1 MLAAAT
7 LLAAAGFVDWR
18 TGGLRFGVDPSPVHL
33 LPASGD
39 ARERWERARQLLGT
53 DEPFVVALG
62 ADDVFARESLERLG
76 RLSERLRELPH
87 VHHVVSLATVPDVRS
102 AGGDIEVVP
111 LLESAPADEA
121 EQAAL
126 RERVLANPLFRGTL
140 VAADGRT
147 AAIFVYPERLDDAA
161 LVASGLADRIEAAA
175 REEAGAA
182 PVWISG
188 IPYATARL
196 SDLLLRELGLLLPAT
211 VLVLCGVLAVAFRT
225 VTGVLLPIATVS
237 LALLWTLG
245 VISWLGLRLDLVT
258 TILPPLVVTVGFAY
272 AMHVV
277 AEFGAQQNAA
287 EASGGE
293 RPDRLAIVLAAID
306 EVGVPVLLAGLTTAV
321 GFASLTLSPIVAI
334 RRFGLFAMLGVAF
347 TVVAALTFTPA
358 VLALTRG
365 RALRPPRSGN
375 WIDRLAEALARL
387 ALTRRRVVIA
397 VALAAIG
404 LSLLAARRIETTTE
418 FVGNLD
424 PKAPLRADFEAVN
437 ERLGG
442 ANLIQIPVQGEAPEA
457 FLEPVNLR
465 ALESLQAWLAQ
476 QPEVGGTVS
485 LVDTVKLINQALH
498 DGDPAAFA
506 VPETRRQVHQLL
518 LFGASEET
526 RRLVDAQYRTANV
539 VVRATVGD
547 SRSVADLVERIR
559 ARLAALPGGLHGDP
573 TGNVVLLGES
583 IDDLSRGQWSSLIA
597 AFAAIYL
604 CLAALFTSFRV
615 GLLALFPNAVP
626 IALYYGALGVSGIPL
641 NPWTSLIGS
650 IALGIAADD
659 TIHFMARFNSEA
671 RRLADERRALLASL
685 RALLRPVTFTLL
697 GLCLGFAV
705 LGFSEL
711 RSQAQFGLLAA
722 ATLALGWAAD
732 VTVTPALCAGL
743 RVVTL
748 WEVLTLD
755 LGADPQHQIPL
766 FDGMSRRQAR
776 IFALMATVRQLGAGE
791 LLMRA
796 GDAGQ
801 HAYVVLEGRLRAS
814 RESGSVALFD
824 YGRGDV
830 VGEIGLFSARRA
842 ADVHVVDDARLVR
855 FDVADLERLRGRYPR
870 TAALVYRNLNRVQS
884 QRMLE
889 TASRIG

>member
-1 MLAAAT
+1 
-7 LLAAAGFVDWR
+7 
-18 TGGLRFGVDPSPVHL
+18 VHL

-62 ADDVFARESLERLG
+62 ADDVFAPASLERVA
-76 RLSERLRELPH
+76 RLSERLRSLPH

-102 AGGDIEVVP
+102 ANGDIEVVP
-111 LLESAPADEA
+111 LLESVPEDA
-121 EQAAL
+121 EGRAAL
-126 RERVLANPLFRGTL
+126 RARVLASPLFRGTL
-140 VAADGRT
+140 VSGDGRT
-147 AAIFVYPERLDDAA
+147 AAIFVYPERLDDEA
-161 LVASGLADRIEAAA
+161 LVASGLADRIEALAHQ
-175 REEAGAA
+175 EAGEA

-196 SDLLLRELGLLLPAT
+196 SDLMLRELALLLPAT
-211 VLVLCGVLAVAFRT
+211 LLVLCGVLAVAFRT

-237 LALLWTLG
+237 LALVWTLG
-245 VISWLGLRLDLVT
+245 VLCWLGLRLDLVT

-277 AEFGAQQNAA
+277 AEFGALQNAA
-287 EASGGE
+287 GAPTDRQG
-293 RPDRLAIVLAAID
+293 RLAIALAAID
-306 EVGVPVLLAGLTTAV
+306 DVGVPVLLAGLTTAV

-334 RRFGLFAMLGVAF
+334 QRFGLFAMLGVAF
-347 TVVAALTFTPA
+347 TVLAALTFTPA
-358 VLALTRG
+358 VLALARG

-387 ALTRRRVVIA
+387 AFTRRRLVIA
-397 VALAAIG
+397 VALAAIV

-424 PKAPLRADFEAVN
+424 PGAPLRADFEAVN
-437 ERLGG
+437 ARLGG
-442 ANLIQIPVQGEAPEA
+442 ANLIQIPLQGEEPEA
-457 FLEPVNLR
+457 FLEPANLR
-465 ALESLQAWLAQ
+465 ALESLQGWLAQ

-485 LVDTVKLINQALH
+485 LVDTVKLLNRALH
-498 DGDPAAFA
+498 DGDPAAYA

-518 LFGASEET
+518 LFGASDET
-526 RRLVDAQYRTANV
+526 RRLVDAQYQTANLI
-539 VVRATVGD
+539 VRSTVGD
-547 SRSVADLVERIR
+547 SRGVADLVGRIR
-559 ARLAALPGGLHGDP
+559 ERLAALPAGLRGEP

-583 IDDLSRGQWSSLIA
+583 IDDLSRGQWSSLIG
-597 AFAAIYL
+597 AFVAIYL
-604 CLAALFTSFRV
+604 CLAALFTSWRV
-615 GLLALFPNAVP
+615 GLLALFPNVVP

-659 TIHFMARFNSEA
+659 TIHFMARFNTEA

-685 RALLRPVTFTLL
+685 RAVLRPVTFTLV

-705 LGFSEL
+705 LAFSEL

-722 ATLALGWAAD
+722 ATLALGWVAD
-732 VTVTPALCAGL
+732 VTVTPALCAGV

-748 WEVLTLD
+748 WDVLTLD
-755 LGADPQHQIPL
+755 LGADPQRQIPL

-776 IFALMATVRQLGAGE
+776 IFALVATVRRLGAGE

-796 GDAGQ
+796 GDTAQ
-801 HAYVVLEGRLRAS
+801 HAYVVLDGRLRAS
-814 RESGSVALFD
+814 REGGAVALFE

-842 ADVHVVDDARLVR
+842 ADVHVVEDARLVR
-855 FDVADLERLRGRYPR
+855 FDVGDLERLRRRYPR

-884 QRMLE
+884 RRMLE
-889 TASRIG
+889 TASRVG

>member
-1 MLAAAT
+1 M
-7 LLAAAGFVDWR
+7 
-18 TGGLRFGVDPSPVHL
+18 HL

-39 ARERWERARQLLGT
+39 AREHWERARQLLGS

-62 ADDVFARESLERLG
+62 ADDVFAPEALARIG
-76 RLSERLRELPH
+76 RLSARLRALAH
-87 VHHVVSLATVPDVRS
+87 VHHVVSLTTVPDVRS

-111 LLESAPADEA
+111 LLEDVPADPA
-121 EQAAL
+121 ARAAL
-126 RERVLANPLFRGTL
+126 RARVLASPLYRGTL
-140 VAADGRT
+140 VSEDART

-161 LVASGLADRIEAAA
+161 LVASGLADRIEAVA
-175 REEAGAA
+175 REEAGPAA
-182 PVWISG
+182 VWISG

-196 SDLLLRELGLLLPAT
+196 SDLLLRELALLLPAT

-225 VTGVLLPIATVS
+225 ATGVLVPIATVS
-237 LALLWTLG
+237 LALVWTLG
-245 VISWLGLRLDLVT
+245 VLAWLGLRLDLVT

-277 AEFGAQQNAA
+277 AEFGALQNAA
-287 EASGGE
+287 AAA
-293 RPDRLAIVLAAID
+293 PDRRGRLAIARAALD
-306 EVGVPVLLAGLTTAV
+306 DVGVPVLLAGLTTAV
-321 GFASLTLSPIVAI
+321 GFASLALSPIVAI

-347 TVVAALTFTPA
+347 AVLAALTFTPA
-358 VLALTRG
+358 VLALGRG
-365 RALRPPRSGN
+365 RALRPPRSGD

-387 ALTRRRVVIA
+387 AWTRRRAVIA

-404 LSLLAARRIETTTE
+404 MSLLAARGIETSTE

-424 PKAPLRADFEAVN
+424 PGAPLRVAFEAVN

-442 ANLIQIPVQGEAPEA
+442 ANLIQIPVQGDAPET
-457 FLEPVNLR
+457 FLEPANLR
-465 ALESLQAWLAQ
+465 ALEALQGWLAQ
-476 QPEVGGTVS
+476 QPEVGGTLS
-485 LVDTVKLINQALH
+485 LVDTVKLLNQALH
-498 DGDPAAFA
+498 DGDPAAYA

-518 LFGASEET
+518 LFGANDEMS
-526 RRLVDAQYRTANV
+526 RLVDAQYRTANL
-539 VVRATVGD
+539 VVRSTVGD
-547 SRSVADLVERIR
+547 SRGVADLVARID
-559 ARLAALPGGLHGDP
+559 AQLAALPPGLRGEP

-583 IDDLSRGQWSSLIA
+583 IDDLSRGQWSSLVA

-604 CLAALFTSFRV
+604 CLAALFTSWRV
-615 GLLALFPNAVP
+615 GLLALFPNVVP

-659 TIHFMARFNSEA
+659 TIHFMARFNTEA

-685 RALLRPVTFTLL
+685 RAVLRPVTFTLV

-705 LGFSEL
+705 LAFSEL

-722 ATLALGWAAD
+722 ATLALGWVAD
-732 VTVTPALCAGL
+732 VTVTPALCAGV

-776 IFALMATVRQLGAGE
+776 IFVLMATVRRLGAGE

-796 GDAGQ
+796 GDEGR
-801 HAYVVLEGRLRAS
+801 HAYVVLEGRLCAT
-814 RESGSVALFD
+814 RESGAVALFE

-830 VGEIGLFSARRA
+830 VGEIGLFSTRRA
-842 ADVHVVDDARLVR
+842 ADVHALEDVRLVR
-855 FDVADLERLRGRYPR
+855 FDGSDLERLRRRYPR
-870 TAALVYRNLNRVQS
+870 TAALVYRNLNRVQP
-884 QRMLE
+884 QRMLA
-889 TASRIG
+889 TASRVG